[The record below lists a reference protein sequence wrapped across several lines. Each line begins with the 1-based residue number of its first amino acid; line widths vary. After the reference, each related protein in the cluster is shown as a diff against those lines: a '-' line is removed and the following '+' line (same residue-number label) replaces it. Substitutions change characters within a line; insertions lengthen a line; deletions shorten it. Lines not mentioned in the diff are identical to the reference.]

1 MYKMFDSQRF
11 KTIWSLWR
19 DTWNGVITL
28 DHAHKEQVNKNW
40 LCLLIILKD
49 VPGQKIKTIKTENK
63 SPLQTHTKKITWGKR
78 KNS

>member
-1 MYKMFDSQRF
+1 MFDSQRF

-19 DTWNGVITL
+19 DIWNSVITL